1 MSFTLGYFT
10 SSPFGVP
17 AQQTHQ
23 GSRYSSKCR
32 CKIDFVL
39 SVPALDPKRYYS
51 VMLCDAGRKD
61 CLRKSLGLD
70 DAAFRKPTR
79 RRGFPLTQ
87 NRREKRFRT
96 ARNPEPVR
104 LILLPYH
111 QVKELIWR

>member
-39 SVPALDPKRYYS
+39 SVPELDPKRYYS
-51 VMLCDAGRKD
+51 VMLCDAGRQD

-79 RRGFPLTQ
+79 RRGFPLTRIDAKS
-87 NRREKRFRT
+87 NSAPPAT
-96 ARNPEPVR
+96 LNPFG
-104 LILLPYH
+104 LFCFLTT
-111 QVKELIWR
+111 K